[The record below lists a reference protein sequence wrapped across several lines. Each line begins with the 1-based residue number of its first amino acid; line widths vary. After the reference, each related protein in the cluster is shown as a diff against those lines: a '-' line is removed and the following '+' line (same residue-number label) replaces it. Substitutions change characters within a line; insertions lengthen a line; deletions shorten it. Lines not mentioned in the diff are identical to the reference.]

1 MSPDSPILAAAP
13 SAVALGDAVTAD
25 AHAVVG
31 LAEHAVELAV
41 ELVVELAGPVE
52 LAELLVAA
60 ATGAGHVGRVGR
72 VGRVERAPG
81 HVEHVGHVG
90 SVECVRNEG

>member
-25 AHAVVG
+25 AHAAVG
-31 LAEHAVELAV
+31 LAGHAVELA
-41 ELVVELAGPVE
+41 VELAGPVE

-60 ATGAGHVGRVGR
+60 ATGAGHVEH
-72 VGRVERAPG
+72 VGRVERG
-81 HVEHVGHVG
+81 HVGHVGHVG
-90 SVECVRNEG
+90 SVGSVECERNGG